1 MYGDQRMSSPGNVG
15 TVLRVAVEQHCAM
28 VHVVGRGTFK
38 DGPPLRKF
46 LHAVVDQG
54 CTQVLVDLDDCSGMD
69 STFMGVLAGL
79 ALRMKRE
86 ECGHMTAVNLSAKL
100 ADLLDTLGLDR
111 VIQCFA
117 PGEESPE
124 LRQCLTGLG
133 FSEIGDGQDG
143 KKVTLETMLEAH
155 EDLVAATP
163 DNRVKFEDVITYLR
177 QDLEQLDS

>member
-1 MYGDQRMSSPGNVG
+1 
-15 TVLRVAVEQHCAM
+15 
-28 VHVVGRGTFK
+28 
-38 DGPPLRKF
+38 
-46 LHAVVDQG
+46 
-54 CTQVLVDLDDCSGMD
+54 
-69 STFMGVLAGL
+69 MGVLAGL